1 MAVLALGELLHVLG
15 VLLGGE
21 GLGHSGNLVETDIS
35 GETAD
40 LAGDSLHAL
49 LGLHNGAI
57 DVVDALNNVQKT
69 GGLTSLT
76 PLTAGRDVDG
86 GGEEEGKT
94 QDDQQGDD
102 DHGNVEFL
110 VILVAVDLVAAAV
123 GGGAVASVGSSV
135 GRLGSA
141 VRGLGSAIGGG
152 GSGVSTGGSGV
163 SAGGSRSGVT
173 AATRGVTV
181 VVAVTA
187 GAITLQDLFGGGI
200 SSAGESKT
208 ESDFAV
214 HVVEVVCVVRVGVV
228 YVLCV
233 QEAAI

>member
-21 GLGHSGNLVETDIS
+21 RLGHSGNLVETDIS

-49 LGLHNGAI
+49 LGLHDGTV
-57 DVVDALNNVQKT
+57 DVVDALNDVQKT

-76 PLTAGRDVDG
+76 PLAAGRDVDS

-102 DHGNVEFL
+102 DHGDVELL
-110 VILVAVDLVAAAV
+110 VVLITVDLVATAV
-123 GGGAVASVGSSV
+123 GGSAVAGVGSAIR
-135 GRLGSA
+135 RLGSA
-141 VRGLGSAIGGG
+141 IRRLRGAVRGG
-152 GSGVSTGGSGV
+152 GSGVSTRGSGV
-163 SAGGSRSGVT
+163 SAGGGRSGVT
-173 AATRGVTV
+173 AARGVTV
-181 VVAVTA
+181 IVAVTA
-187 GAITLQDLFGGGI
+187 GAITLRELVGGGV
-200 SSAGESKT
+200 SGAGESKT

>member
-76 PLTAGRDVDG
+76 PLAAGRDVDG

-110 VILVAVDLVAAAV
+110 VILIAVDLVAAAV

-141 VRGLGSAIGGG
+141 VRGLRSAIGGG
-152 GSGVSTGGSGV
+152 GSGVSTGGSG
-163 SAGGSRSGVT
+163 SGVT

>member
-21 GLGHSGNLVETDIS
+21 RLGHSGNLVETDIS

-49 LGLHNGAI
+49 LGLHDGTV
-57 DVVDALNNVQKT
+57 DVVDTLNDVQKT

-76 PLTAGRDVDG
+76 PLTAGRDVDS

-102 DHGNVEFL
+102 DDGDVELL
-110 VILVAVDLVAAAV
+110 VVLITVDLVAAAV
-123 GGGAVASVGSSV
+123 GGSAVAGV
-135 GRLGSA
+135 
-141 VRGLGSAIGGG
+141 GSAIRRFRSAIRGLRSAIRGG

-163 SAGGSRSGVT
+163 STGGGRSGVT
-173 AATRGVTV
+173 AARGVTV
-181 VVAVTA
+181 IVAVTA
-187 GAITLQDLFGGGI
+187 GAITLQDLFGGGV
-200 SSAGESKT
+200 SGAGESKT